1 MNVQDYSLEKLID
14 GLREYQQKLWGAQ
27 AQDKRRKQTK
37 LDIVFYQAMVTL
49 FNTEISNRLP
59 L

>member
-1 MNVQDYSLEKLID
+1 MQVKDYSLEKLID
-14 GLREYQQKLWGAQ
+14 CLDEYAGKLQQTLM
-27 AQDKRRKQTK
+27 QDKRRKQTK